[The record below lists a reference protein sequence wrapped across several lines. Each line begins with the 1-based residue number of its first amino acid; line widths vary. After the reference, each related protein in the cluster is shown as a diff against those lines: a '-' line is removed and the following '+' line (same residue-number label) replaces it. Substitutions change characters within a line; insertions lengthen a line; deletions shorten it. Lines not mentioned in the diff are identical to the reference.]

1 MDAMV
6 RLASEVLS
14 PAGSDTEEPR
24 TPRMCSVLTRQPE
37 QAPELLSSS
46 QMPVQDSPGEQDR
59 LLVPLDAADW
69 QAGSSRPRHPPT
81 PPSHPPS
88 PASPTA
94 TPSTPPLA
102 EARVQ
107 VVPEADTASAREDVH
122 RLIQADTASAS
133 SWEPASASS
142 WEPIQP
148 REDVQP
154 LPSTTQEQVDVEP
167 EFAAHSSL
175 LRRELA
181 LMVRELVLSLEERS
195 LTVKERAQILKELTL
210 LKHHKAILLRAHFLK
225 THPAVATMS
234 AHETEGVFRKLAVVS
249 NLETMKRK
257 SSDAFAAGSCEE
269 NEVLPRRR
277 LNGSSVDAEI
287 TSQIDAARKRE
298 VELSAVLRSEFAES
312 LQRSGGASSS
322 SSSAA
327 GEGPGSAD
335 ALSTAARSSSDSLL
349 PANDPAFVPR
359 SSSASNLAEDDEL
372 A

>member
-6 RLASEVLS
+6 RLASDVLS

-24 TPRMCSVLTRQPE
+24 APRICSVLTRQPE

-46 QMPVQDSPGEQDR
+46 QMPIQDSPGEQDR

-69 QAGSSRPRHPPT
+69 QACSSRPRQLPT

-107 VVPEADTASAREDVH
+107 VIPE
-122 RLIQADTASAS
+122 ADTASAS
-133 SWEPASASS
+133 SWEPARASS

-154 LPSTTQEQVDVEP
+154 LPSTIQEQVEVEP
-167 EFAAHSSL
+167 EFEAHSSL

-234 AHETEGVFRKLAVVS
+234 AHETESLFNKLAVVS
-249 NLETMKRK
+249 SLESMKRK
-257 SSDAFAAGSCEE
+257 SSDAFVAGSCEE
-269 NEVLPRRR
+269 NERLPRRR
-277 LNGSSVDAEI
+277 LNGSSADAEL
-287 TSQIDAARKRE
+287 TSQMDAARKRE

-322 SSSAA
+322 SSSSAA

-335 ALSTAARSSSDSLL
+335 ALSTAASSSDISLL
-349 PANDPAFVPR
+349 PANDPALVPR